1 MDYETKTCPRC
12 QAQLQQ
18 GNGAFELV
26 KKGITGSSEH
36 FPGLSVTLYFC
47 PKCGYIELYDLKV
60 VSRI

>member
-1 MDYETKTCPRC
+1 MDYTTKICPRC
-12 QAQLQQ
+12 QAQLQS

-36 FPGLSVTLYFC
+36 SPGLSVALYFC
-47 PKCGYIELYDLKV
+47 SGCGFIELYDLKV

>member
-1 MDYETKTCPRC
+1 MDYAAKICPRC
-12 QAQLQQ
+12 QAQLRP

-36 FPGLSVTLYFC
+36 SPGLSVTLYFC
-47 PKCGYIELYDLKV
+47 PGCGYIELYNLGV